1 MKNRLGV
8 TMTSLV
14 VTVAILLII
23 VTFAVH
29 TGFENIQKAKV
40 ETFRNDARIVGQ
52 VVEVL
57 RLKLDS
63 FPETQRNS
71 YLSRLTLNTGVNEA
85 ELNTYLRTNSENYK
99 KYHDKL
105 KTDKN
110 LDPKFISM
118 NSLKTIYEE
127 ITKLEFKLSV
137 KENMSDMC
145 VEYYTGDV
153 ILISNK
159 QISYM
164 DKNIRIVKEI

>member
-105 KTDKN
+105 KTDK
-110 LDPKFISM
+110 
-118 NSLKTIYEE
+118 
-127 ITKLEFKLSV
+127 ITKLEFKLSF

-153 ILISNK
+153 ILIPNK

-164 DKNIRIVKEI
+164 GKNIRIVKEI